1 MWPEEPI
8 MNNKDTPITQEIP
21 GFTGYLQETGNK
33 GQPNSLLHS
42 LHLLPL
48 KMKCKLLNR
57 LFQDLPE
64 KQPDTMVLKKN
75 LFVKNAGANAH
86 YRTCSR

>member
-1 MWPEEPI
+1 

-42 LHLLPL
+42 LHLH
-48 KMKCKLLNR
+48 
-57 LFQDLPE
+57 
-64 KQPDTMVLKKN
+64 PDFENEMQT
-75 LFVKNAGANAH
+75 
-86 YRTCSR
+86 T